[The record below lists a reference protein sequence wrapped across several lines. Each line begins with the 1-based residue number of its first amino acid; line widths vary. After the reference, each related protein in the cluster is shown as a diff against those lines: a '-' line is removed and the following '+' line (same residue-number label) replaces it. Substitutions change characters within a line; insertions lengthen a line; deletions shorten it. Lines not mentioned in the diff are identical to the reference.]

1 MTSSST
7 APAARRGTGRRARG
21 RGSERALSA
30 DEKRVT
36 AILGVP
42 TLALALAVTL
52 VTTYLPVI
60 AREFVGSR
68 LVIGLIVGIEGLI
81 ALWLPLLAG
90 AWSDRLRTPLGG
102 RLPFLLGASPFV
114 VAGLA
119 AMGAVGSVKTLAAAA
134 LVFFLGYFIAY
145 EPYRALY

>member
-1 MTSSST
+1 MTSSGT
-7 APAARRGTGRRARG
+7 AAATRDGAGHDGARG
-21 RGSERALSA
+21 RARALTA

-36 AILGVP
+36 VLLGVP

-52 VTTYLPVI
+52 VTTYLPVV

-102 RLPFLLGASPFV
+102 RLPFLLAATPLLL
-114 VAGLA
+114 AGLA
-119 AMGAVGSVKTLAAAA
+119 AMGVV
-134 LVFFLGYFIAY
+134 
-145 EPYRALY
+145 